1 MDPSQVLSLA
11 STGEKVKRRLQSPLK
26 VDLAAGGSYWRR
38 IQQSVVS
45 TTRWWRF
52 STEILKKKKKRTPRR
67 AERRGALLP
76 SFLVKENRFE
86 HIEAFS
92 FFVRDEVCQLQGRR
106 ENAFQMFLR
115 LQVSSLRTILTVLLI
130 WL

>member
-1 MDPSQVLSLA
+1 M
-11 STGEKVKRRLQSPLK
+11 
-26 VDLAAGGSYWRR
+26 
-38 IQQSVVS
+38 
-45 TTRWWRF
+45 
-52 STEILKKKKKRTPRR
+52 
-67 AERRGALLP
+67 P

-92 FFVRDEVCQLQGRR
+92 FFMRDEVCQLQERR